1 MLAAVLRGVHDV
13 GLEERPLPTLLEDT
27 DVLIRVT
34 ATMICTSE
42 VHYAEGFLPPCPPF
56 IIGHEFVGV
65 IEEAGAAVTSFK
77 AGDRVMAPPYPFCG
91 KCEICR
97 KGVSGMCPSGR
108 LFGSGESFGN
118 MAGGLAEYVR
128 APLADSALVKIPDEI
143 SDEQA
148 VFVPDMLA
156 TGYFGVQNAQLKPGQ
171 TLAVIGAGPV
181 GLCATSTARL
191 HDPSQI
197 IVIGRRANRLDAAIK
212 MGATDVVDTAAAD
225 PVAEVARL
233 TGGRGVD
240 AVIDA
245 VGSPESIA
253 SAVPLLAIGGTL
265 SVIGFPPPGN
275 VGLPL
280 QALTFKN
287 PTLRFGVTDQS
298 NMPFLIDLLRTGK
311 VDVSPLLTHVRPLAE
326 FESAFELF
334 AGKHDNCLKVLLK
347 P

>member
-13 GLEERPLPTLLEDT
+13 GLEERPRPTLQDDT

-34 ATMICTSE
+34 ATMICSSE

-56 IIGHEFVGV
+56 IMGHEFVGV
-65 IEEAGAAVTSFK
+65 IEEVGAAVTSFTV
-77 AGDRVMAPPYPFCG
+77 GDRVVAPPYPFCG

-128 APLADSALVKIPDEI
+128 APLADAALLKIPDEI

-156 TGYFGVQNAQLKPGQ
+156 TGYFGVQNAQLQPGQ
-171 TLAVIGAGPV
+171 TLAIIGAGPV
-181 GLCATSTARL
+181 GLCAAAIARL
-191 HDPSQI
+191 YDLSQV
-197 IVIGRRANRLDAAIK
+197 IVIGRRTNRLDAAIK
-212 MGATDVVDTAAAD
+212 MGATNVVDTAAAD
-225 PVAEVARL
+225 PVEEVTRL
-233 TGGRGVD
+233 TEGRGAD

-245 VGSPESIA
+245 VASAESIA

-298 NMPFLIDLLRTGK
+298 NMPFLLDLLRTGK
-311 VDVSPLLTHVRPLAE
+311 VDVSPLLTHVRPFTE
-326 FESAFELF
+326 FESAFEMF

>member
-13 GLEERPLPTLLEDT
+13 GLEERPRPTLQEDT

-56 IIGHEFVGV
+56 VMGHEFVGV
-65 IEEAGAAVTSFK
+65 IEEVGAAVTRFK
-77 AGDRVMAPPYPFCG
+77 VGDRVVAPPYPFCG
-91 KCEICR
+91 ECEICR
-97 KGVSGMCPSGR
+97 KGVSGLCPNGR

-128 APLADSALVKIPDEI
+128 APLADAALLKIPDKI
-143 SDEQA
+143 SDEDA

-171 TLAVIGAGPV
+171 TVAVIGAGPV
-181 GLCATSTARL
+181 GLCAVATARL
-191 HDPSQI
+191 HDPSQV
-197 IVIGRRANRLDAAIK
+197 IVIGRRANRLDAAVK
-212 MGATDVVDTAAAD
+212 MGATEVVDTAVAD
-225 PVAEVARL
+225 PTEEVARL
-233 TGGRGVD
+233 TDGRGVD

-245 VGSPESIA
+245 VGSPESMA
-253 SAVPLLAIGGTL
+253 SAAPLLAIGGTL

-280 QALTFKN
+280 QAFTFKN

-298 NMPFLIDLLRTGK
+298 NMPFLMDLLRTGK
-311 VDVSPLLTHVRPLAE
+311 VDVAPLLTHVMPLAE
-326 FESAFELF
+326 FESAFKIF
-334 AGKHDNCLKVLLK
+334 AAKQDNCMKVLLK